1 MSVLSA
7 RQLSRSTSG
16 TVFLLVF
23 ISAVSF
29 FMMLPLI
36 YIVGSSL
43 KPTTELWIFPPKMLP
58 NNPTLSNYRELFSVM
73 SDSAVPF
80 SRYIFN
86 TVFMTL
92 VGTAGHVVISSMC
105 AFAICKIR
113 FDGANIVFQIIVYSL
128 MFGASVTA
136 IPGFLVLSRL
146 HLVDTYWAII
156 LPAFSSSMGLYLMKQ
171 FMETMVHDSLLEAA
185 RIDGAG
191 NWKIFWKIVMPL
203 VRPAWL
209 TLIIFSFQNLWNV
222 GSTNVIFSE
231 EFKSLNYAVSQIV
244 SSGIARA
251 GAGTAAA
258 VIMMIVPIVFFI
270 FSQSKIV
277 ETMGTSGMKD

>member
-29 FMMLPLI
+29 FMLLPLI

-251 GAGTAAA
+251 GAGTAAT

>member
-7 RQLSRSTSG
+7 RQLNRSTSG

-36 YIVGSSL
+36 YVVGSSL
-43 KPTTELWIFPPKMLP
+43 KPTTELWIFPPRMLP

-251 GAGTAAA
+251 GAGTAAT

>member
-251 GAGTAAA
+251 GAGTAAT